1 MPADSEYAERPEG
14 AYTAFTASRGRLLGE
29 KGGQFQHQFLS
40 AAKSPDSFVEF
51 MDEEVGTPKPGK
63 QVATFNQPLTEQSFK
78 EMTADQEEA
87 AFAAWRSVPPR
98 VTCRVAFWAEVTIQH
113 IKAGV
118 IQEAFWL
125 AANGGRTE
133 SGEERIDRALQTEGA
148 DRAKLMDECART
160 ILRRVSGLPTVR
172 GNRSVFVNP
181 SFGRAWWRER
191 LVNRIAARDGSES
204 KRALSNVVR
213 YNQEYWERLVSM
225 IVSRGSVLGS
235 VDVQDAFVNAL
246 AKHLQAQ
253 RKSPL
258 RQANSLP
265 PVLRRFS
272 NIAASRELGALE
284 FAEIGELAE
293 RLFSQVAET
302 ESRSRSTP

>member
-1 MPADSEYAERPEG
+1 MPADSEYAERQEG

-98 VTCRVAFWAEVTIQH
+98 VTCRAAFWAEVTIQH

-148 DRAKLMDECART
+148 DRAKLMDECVRT
-160 ILRRVSGLPTVR
+160 TLRRMSGLPTVR

>member
-1 MPADSEYAERPEG
+1 MDSEYSERQEG

-29 KGGQFQHQFLS
+29 KGGPFQHRFLI
-40 AAKSPDSFVEF
+40 AAKRPGSFVEF
-51 MDEEVGTPKPGK
+51 MDDEVGAPKAGEK
-63 QVATFNQPLTEQSFK
+63 VAMFNQPLTEQSFK

-87 AFAAWRSVPPR
+87 AFAAWSTVPPR

-125 AANGGRTE
+125 AANGGRNE
-133 SGEERIDRALQTEGA
+133 SGEERIDRALQKEGEGGVQ
-148 DRAKLMDECART
+148 LMDDCVRT
-160 ILRRVSGLPTVR
+160 ILRRMSGLPSVR
-172 GNRSVFVNP
+172 GNRSVFVDP

-191 LVNRIAARDGSES
+191 LVNRIAGRDGSES

-213 YNQEYWERLVSM
+213 SNKEYWEKLVSM

-246 AKHLQAQ
+246 AKHLHAQ
-253 RKSPL
+253 KDSPL
-258 RQANSLP
+258 RYANSLQS
-265 PVLRRFS
+265 VLRRFS

-284 FAEIGELAE
+284 FAEVGEIAE
-293 RLFSQVAET
+293 KMLSQVAKI
-302 ESRSRSTP
+302 